1 MTDDVGINDTTES
14 VETTESI
21 DTTELQETVE
31 PVPVEVVVS
40 FPDRSFLD
48 TPFDEYSVTEGLL
61 LLLFLAV
68 FVAAVAGLL
77 RRAFSWLR

>member
-1 MTDDVGINDTTES
+1 MTDDVEINETADP
-14 VETTESI
+14 VETTGPE
-21 DTTELQETVE
+21 ETVE

-40 FPDRSFLD
+40 VPDRPFLD

>member
-1 MTDDVGINDTTES
+1 MTDDVEINDNTEP
-14 VETTESI
+14 VETTEP
-21 DTTELQETVE
+21 QETVE

-40 FPDRSFLD
+40 FPDRPFLD
-48 TPFDEYSVTEGLL
+48 TPFDEYSVTEGILL
-61 LLLFLAV
+61 MLFLAV

>member
-1 MTDDVGINDTTES
+1 MIDDVEINDTTEP
-14 VETTESI
+14 VEMTEPI
-21 DTTELQETVE
+21 EATEPQETVE

-40 FPDRSFLD
+40 FPDRPFLD
-48 TPFDEYSVTEGLL
+48 TPFDDYSVTEGLL